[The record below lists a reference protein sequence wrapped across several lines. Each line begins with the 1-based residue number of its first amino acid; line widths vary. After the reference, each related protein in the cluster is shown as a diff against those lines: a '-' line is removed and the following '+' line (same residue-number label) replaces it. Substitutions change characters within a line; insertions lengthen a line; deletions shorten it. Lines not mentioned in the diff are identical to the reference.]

1 MINQIQF
8 NIDNCSQEEIRDEN
22 NEKMIKIKDGIESFD
37 IRMLSKQTNLRL
49 NKLDKTKNILI
60 KEL

>member
-1 MINQIQF
+1 
-8 NIDNCSQEEIRDEN
+8 
-22 NEKMIKIKDGIESFD
+22 MIKIKDGIESFD